1 MTVAEEIRI
10 DSESGSK
17 RLEREYKAGLMAF
30 ARRFCADESDAEELV
45 YRTFSEVVA
54 GIGSYNEQSAFF
66 GWMCKILVNCHA
78 KETRRKANSTVTFP
92 GDLPE
97 SPDDGAARVVQAVDA
112 SLLRDAIRALPPE
125 MEEAVVLHYFMDLPL
140 LKIARILM
148 LPVGTVKSRLHY
160 ARLILGRRLGTPLK
174 KVGAATLCLLLLLG
188 AALGAVWLGSEIDED
203 SPSSDNDTSLPFLD
217 DSLGFA
223 SRLPGG
229 DASTWDSRLP
239 DGSEPTPSTPHSSL
253 FTLHPPQGD
262 PQVQPTTLK
271 TAAALTTAIALS
283 AAQPAAAD
291 GYQYIV
297 SGYPAANERQT
308 DYSDGIALETATCR
322 STTDAS
328 ELEARYRTRDVSS
341 GIALNTTEYRAMV
354 IIMR

>member
-1 MTVAEEIRI
+1 MTVAEEIRL

-54 GIGSYNEQSAFF
+54 SIGSYNEHSAFF

-78 KETRRKANSTVTFP
+78 KDTRRKANKTVIFP
-92 GDLPE
+92 GDIPE
-97 SPDDGAARVVQAVDA
+97 SSDDGATRVVQAVDA
-112 SLLRDAIRALPPE
+112 SLLRDAICALPPE
-125 MEEAVVLHYFMDLPL
+125 MEEVVVLHYFMDLPL

-174 KVGAATLCLLLLLG
+174 NVGAATLCLLLLLG
-188 AALGAVWLGSEIDED
+188 AALGAVWLGNEISQDGHL
-203 SPSSDNDTSLPFLD
+203 SSDNAAHPLLD
-217 DSLGFA
+217 DSLGSE
-223 SRLPGG
+223 SRI
-229 DASTWDSRLP
+229 P
-239 DGSEPTPSTPHSSL
+239 DGSEPAPSTLHSSL
-253 FTLHPPQGD
+253 FTLHSSQGE
-262 PQVQPTTLK
+262 PIVQTTTLK

-283 AAQPAAAD
+283 SAQPAAAD

-322 STTDAS
+322 STSDAS

-354 IIMR
+354 IIIR

>member
-10 DSESGSK
+10 DSESGLK

-54 GIGSYNEQSAFF
+54 SIGSYNEHSAFF

-78 KETRRKANSTVTFP
+78 KDTRRKANKTVIFP
-92 GDLPE
+92 GDIPE
-97 SPDDGAARVVQAVDA
+97 SSDDGATRVVQAVDA
-112 SLLRDAIRALPPE
+112 SLLRDAICALPPE
-125 MEEAVVLHYFMDLPL
+125 MEEVVVLHYFMDLPL

-188 AALGAVWLGSEIDED
+188 AVFGAVWFGNEISQDGHLSSNNATLPLLDGSLGSE
-203 SPSSDNDTSLPFLD
+203 NRLPDGD
-217 DSLGFA
+217 DS
-223 SRLPGG
+223 S
-229 DASTWDSRLP
+229 WDSRLP
-239 DGSEPTPSTPHSSL
+239 GVSETAPST
-253 FTLHPPQGD
+253 FNPQQGE
-262 PQVQPTTLK
+262 PIVQTTTLK
-271 TAAALTTAIALS
+271 AAAALTTAVALS

-322 STTDAS
+322 STGDAS
-328 ELEARYRTRDVSS
+328 ELEARSRTRDVSS
-341 GIALNTTEYRAMV
+341 GIALDTTEYKAMV
-354 IIMR
+354 ITIR